1 MLTIASFTSFGAWA
15 KFWLTLVPTAKR
27 CGFGA
32 IPRVTHNAVDIIIFS
47 RTVLNGTMAYGGVW
61 SCDGVYGGVGMWCD
75 VVYGVWWCAAR
86 MTRSIEGAGGVRCM
100 LVQSVCCASG
110 WCMVELWRW
119 CVGVRGL

>member
-1 MLTIASFTSFGAWA
+1 MLKSTSFGAWA

-61 SCDGVYGGVGMWCD
+61 SCDGVYGGVGMWCG
-75 VVYGVWWCAAR
+75 VVYG
-86 MTRSIEGAGGVRCM
+86 GV
-100 LVQSVCCASG
+100 
-110 WCMVELWRW
+110 WCMVVRSAHDKVNRRCWW
-119 CVGVRGL
+119 CKMHARAKCLLCKWVVYGGVVEVVCGG